1 LSGPVNRFQ
10 NQLLEHLPV
19 AFCSCDTEGNIT
31 EFNHHATDLWGSEP
45 GASARF
51 HGAARLLDVKGKL
64 LSQEQSPIAC
74 ALRTRKPQRNTELMI
89 ERPDSRRITVLS
101 NAAPQFDADGNL
113 IGAME
118 VFHDITE
125 RRYVEEA
132 RRVADRLA
140 ASARVANQ
148 VAQQIKKPLG
158 SLTSLLD
165 ILRKETSLSAEARS
179 YTELI
184 QQELSRFDRIAKEI
198 VHLSMAA

>member
-1 LSGPVNRFQ
+1 MSGPVNLFQ
-10 NQLLEHLPV
+10 NQVMEHLPV
-19 AFCSCDTEGNIT
+19 AYCSCDTEGTIT
-31 EFNHHATDLWGSEP
+31 EFNHHATDLWGNEP
-45 GASARF
+45 AAGVRF
-51 HGAARLLDVKGKL
+51 HGAARLLDAKGKL
-64 LSQEQSPIAC
+64 LPQEQSPIAC
-74 ALRTRKPQRNTELMI
+74 ALRTRKPQRNTELMV
-89 ERPDSRRITVLS
+89 ERKDGRRITVLS
-101 NAAPQFDADGNL
+101 NAAPLFDAEGNL
-113 IGAME
+113 TGAME

-148 VAQQIKKPLG
+148 VAQQIKKPMV

-165 ILRKETSLSAEARS
+165 ILRKETNLSAEARS

-184 QQELSRFDRIAKEI
+184 EQELSRFDRIAQEM